1 MQEYISQRT
10 TAEWLE
16 RLDAADVPCSPILRR
31 GEIIGNDQVVARGLI
46 EEFEQPTVGR
56 VRQPKPAA
64 IFEVNE
70 ARIGGPAPRVGE
82 HSRAVLRDLGYSDSA
97 IDGMIADKAVRA
109 VG

>member
-1 MQEYISQRT
+1 MGVALMGTGRASGENRALEATQRAISSPL
-10 TAEWLE
+10 LE
-16 RLDAADVPCSPILRR
+16 EASIQ
-31 GEIIGNDQVVARGLI
+31 GARGLLI
-46 EEFEQPTVGR
+46 NVTGGPDLTL
-56 VRQPKPAA
+56 
-64 IFEVNE
+64 FEVNE